1 MLSRAILLLTRR
13 SGLLV
18 IHGSGQGEEMIS
30 GKFKFEN
37 KQLVIEVPTIIR
49 VPIMMEAVVHQS
61 RLDNIKLTRCESRV
75 LKGVLAGLANKEI
88 ANNIGVSASTIKF
101 HVSSLLKKFKAG
113 DRLILMALFVGN
125 SSAISGDVS

>member
-1 MLSRAILLLTRR
+1 MISRDILLARR
-13 SGLLV
+13 SGLRRLRETR
-18 IHGSGQGEEMIS
+18 HGEEMIS

-61 RLDNIKLTRCESRV
+61 QLDNIKLTRCESRV

-88 ANNIGVSASTIKF
+88 ANDIGVSVSAIKC
-101 HVSSLLKKFKAG
+101 HVCSLLKKFNVG
-113 DRLILMALFVGN
+113 DRLILMALFIGN
-125 SSAISGDVS
+125 LNDLSPNVS

>member
-1 MLSRAILLLTRR
+1 MISRDILLARR
-13 SGLLV
+13 SGLRRLRETR
-18 IHGSGQGEEMIS
+18 HGEEMIS

-61 RLDNIKLTRCESRV
+61 QLDNIKLTRCESRV

-101 HVSSLLKKFKAG
+101 HVSSLLRKFKAG
-113 DRLILMALFVGN
+113 DRLTLMALFIGN
-125 SSAISGDVS
+125 SNDLSANVS

>member
-1 MLSRAILLLTRR
+1 MISRDILLARR
-13 SGLLV
+13 SDLRRLRETW
-18 IHGSGQGEEMIS
+18 HGEEMIT

-49 VPIMMEAVVHQS
+49 VPIMMEAVVHRSQ
-61 RLDNIKLTRCESRV
+61 LDNIKLTRCESRV

-88 ANNIGVSASTIKF
+88 ASNIGVSASTIKF

-113 DRLILMALFVGN
+113 DRMILMALFIGK
-125 SSAISGDVS
+125 SSDITANVS

>member
-1 MLSRAILLLTRR
+1 MISADILLLARCSDLRRLRETR
-13 SGLLV
+13 
-18 IHGSGQGEEMIS
+18 HGEEMIS

-61 RLDNIKLTRCESRV
+61 QLDNIKLTRCESRV

-101 HVSSLLKKFKAG
+101 HVSSLLKKFKAV
-113 DRLILMALFVGN
+113 DRLTLMALFIGN
-125 SSAISGDVS
+125 SNDISANVS